1 MNITSPPARSL
12 HLLGYG
18 LVAAMVAGCAILPMF
33 PSPGTTYAMSL
44 ILQILLFVYLAQAW
58 NIAGGFAGLF
68 SLGHSAFFGLGAY
81 SYGVGV
87 AKYGLDPVLCFA
99 IGVVL
104 AALLGALTAIISTRL
119 SGMFFAMVTLGLNEI
134 LLNLASQMNWL
145 TNGDAGT
152 YLRKQF
158 TMTPAT
164 AYYVF
169 LGLCIAIFI
178 VAALVRHSK
187 LGTMCIAVKEN
198 EAFARALGVRP
209 ALWKTGAVVISAI
222 ATAIGGGFFAMYQ
235 GIVMPSMVFTFSVSI
250 KMLIVAMIGGVGTIW
265 GPLAGSFLVLF
276 DELVRASLGSTF
288 GGVSLIAY
296 GVILI
301 CSALFLPKGIMEAI
315 RKATLNRSA
324 GRG

>member
-1 MNITSPPARSL
+1 MNTSLLSARPLSL
-12 HLLGYG
+12 FGYG
-18 LVAAMVAGCAILPMF
+18 AVAAVVIFCVVLPMF
-33 PSPGTTYAMSL
+33 PSPGTTYAMGL
-44 ILQILLFVYLAQAW
+44 ILQIMLFIYLAQAW

-87 AKYGLDPVLCFA
+87 AKYGLDPVFCVMMGAF
-99 IGVVL
+99 L
-104 AALLGALTAIISTRL
+104 AACLGALTALISTRL

-158 TMTPAT
+158 TITPAT

-169 LGLCIAIFI
+169 LCLCIAIFI
-178 VAALVRHSK
+178 LAAIIRHSK

-209 ALWKTGAVVISAI
+209 APWKTGAVVISAI
-222 ATAIGGGFFAMYQ
+222 CTAVGGAVFAMYQ
-235 GIVMPSMVFTFSVSI
+235 GMVTPSMVFTFSVSV

-288 GGVSLIAY
+288 GGISLIAY
-296 GVILI
+296 GIILV

-324 GRG
+324 SRG